1 MALTTITVTLK
12 PKQVKALQAEFG
24 DAMDAQATMQ
34 KFCDDWIV
42 QYERNDD
49 DKTKTKF
56 KQKYDALTPAKQA
69 QVDAILG

>member
-1 MALTTITVTLK
+1 MAVTKIEITLK

-24 DAMDAQATMQ
+24 AAVDAQATMQ

-49 DKTKTKF
+49 DKAKSKF
-56 KQKYDALTPAKQA
+56 KQKYDALDAAKQA
-69 QVDAILG
+69 QVDAILW